1 MRQVN
6 VADYICEF
14 LVHKGIRHAFGYQG
28 GMIAYM
34 FDALGKYKDQIE
46 LHVPYNEQGAAFAAN
61 GYAQISGNCG
71 FACSTCGPGF
81 INLLGGMANAYY
93 ENIPMIF
100 VSAEVNWKD
109 KAHDMPLRQ
118 RGFQQ
123 MNEHEVAKPICKKV
137 FDINYGYEIK
147 SALREGYRIATTGR
161 KGPVFLE
168 IPINVFR
175 AIVDIDDG
183 EFDEEKID
191 NVENFEKKFD
201 QVLNGLKESNQPIIV
216 AGAGI
221 NQSSCR
227 DLFRKFIELYQIPTV
242 TSMPAVD
249 VLPDSWLCK
258 YNFIGA
264 SGTRLPNY
272 ILSKSDYVIAI
283 GSRLAQR
290 QVGHRLPTFAPRATL
305 VRFDLD
311 PNEFSR
317 QIKDEEID
325 IIANIVD
332 FLDYAVKNY
341 HKYSINREKWV
352 NTCNSLRPIFGKYD
366 KSFGN
371 HLFEV
376 ITSYLPSDANIVLD
390 VGKNELW
397 GSQSSVIKEE
407 TRLISSTSY
416 ASMGFSLPASI
427 GAYLANKKPTFSFNG
442 DGGIQMNIQELNVLG
457 RFRYPI
463 KVFVLNNHA
472 LGNITSFQDQYFGS
486 RYVATKEIT
495 GQYFSAPIVK
505 VAEAYGIRSIK
516 LSSPEDISNYLLEL
530 ENDEPI
536 VFELEVP
543 VDDPANPNIV
553 CGNDLLTSAIPIEE
567 DDAKLIKSI
576 LD

>member
-14 LVHKGIRHAFGYQG
+14 LISKGIHDAFGYQG
-28 GMIAYM
+28 GMIAYF

-61 GYAQISGNCG
+61 GFAQISGKCG

-81 INLLGGMANAYY
+81 MNLLGGMANAYL
-93 ENIPMIF
+93 ESIPMIF
-100 VSAEVNWKD
+100 ISAEVNWKD
-109 KAHDMPLRQ
+109 KAHDLPLRQ

-123 MNEHEVAKPICKKV
+123 MNEHEVAIPICKKV
-137 FDINYGYEIK
+137 YDINYGYEIK
-147 SALREGYRIATTGR
+147 DALREGYRIATTGR
-161 KGPVFLE
+161 KGPVFFE

-175 AIVDIDDG
+175 AVVDIQEG
-183 EFDEEKID
+183 EFDEEPIVYD
-191 NVENFEKKFD
+191 QHLDAKFD
-201 QVLNGLKESNQPIIV
+201 QILSGLMQSKQPVIV
-216 AGAGI
+216 AGSGI
-221 NQSSCR
+221 NQSGCR
-227 DLFRKFIELYQIPTV
+227 DLFRRFIEAYQIPTV

-249 VLPDSWLCK
+249 VLPDSWPCK
-258 YNFIGA
+258 FNFIGA

-272 ILSKSDYVIAI
+272 IVSKADYVIAI

-311 PNEFSR
+311 SNEFSR

-325 IIANIVD
+325 VNASIVD
-332 FLDYAVKNY
+332 FLNYAVIHVEDYKTDR
-341 HKYSINREKWV
+341 KEWIAS
-352 NTCNSLRPIFGKYD
+352 CNSLRPIFGKYD

-371 HLFEV
+371 YLFET
-376 ITSYLPSDANIVLD
+376 ITSYLPEDANIVLD

-397 GSQSSVIKEE
+397 GSQSSEIKRD

-416 ASMGFSLPASI
+416 ATMGYSLPASI
-427 GAYLANKKPTFSFNG
+427 GAYIANRKPTFSFNG
-442 DGGIQMNIQELNVLG
+442 DGGIQMNIQELNVLSH
-457 RFRYPI
+457 FRYPI

-486 RYVATKEIT
+486 RYVGTKEVT
-495 GQYFSAPIVK
+495 GQYFSAPILRI
-505 VAEAYGIRSIK
+505 AEAYGIHSVR
-516 LSSPEDISNYLLEL
+516 LDSPDDIANHLEELL
-530 ENDEPI
+530 NDEPV
-536 VFELEVP
+536 VFEIEVP

-553 CGNDLLTSAIPIEE
+553 CGNDLLTSSTPIPE
-567 DDAKLIKSI
+567 DDAERIKAI
-576 LD
+576 MN